1 MLILDVVQTKIVGG
15 GKTLKAWF
23 IRKVSLKENQTKL
36 QRTAGDIP
44 DMKV

>member
-1 MLILDVVQTKIVGG
+1 VLILDVVQTKIVGG
-15 GKTLKAWF
+15 GKTLKVWF

-44 DMKV
+44 DMEQ